1 MRTHEKAMFA
11 DPTEDDEVAIV
22 AKLLPGFCA
31 GAASV
36 IGVRSLAVQ
45 GENLRRE
52 RPQGDH
58 AAIDKAIIEHQ
69 AALEVDDEPAR
80 DLTIEFERPVTKGSN
95 SYLVGF
101 VDIVVT
107 FKIPSVWWS
116 DILRTGSRRIS
127 IYIEV
132 KPRTYSIGSVLRQI
146 KTYRMTVGDSD
157 ALFCLASRGLTDDH
171 AKILLAERIIPWQ
184 PTPQPPSFPS
194 GFFRIPYGR

>member
-1 MRTHEKAMFA
+1 MRTYEKAMFA

-45 GENLRRE
+45 CENLRRE

-58 AAIDKAIIEHQ
+58 AAIDESRI
-69 AALEVDDEPAR
+69 ALAVDDEPPR

-171 AKILLAERIIPWQ
+171 ATILLAERIIPWQ
-184 PTPQPPSFPS
+184 PIPQPPSLPS